1 MRDKRREFRS
11 SRRAA
16 RRSREQLAGSHLLD
30 SLQGTDESEFWK
42 KVRRCRGGKSTCSN
56 VKFGQAESDEEIC
69 EFWHSHFSKLGN
81 LHDAVVLDQLK
92 QDLDAELQADSSR
105 MSWFRWSVKLDECR
119 QAATRLKAGKAAGLD
134 GLQAEHFRF
143 ASDELFGHLAW
154 LFRGLLKHG
163 CIPRQLRGTV
173 VVPHRQE

>member
-1 MRDKRREFRS
+1 M
-11 SRRAA
+11 
-16 RRSREQLAGSHLLD
+16 
-30 SLQGTDESEFWK
+30 
-42 KVRRCRGGKSTCSN
+42 
-56 VKFGQAESDEEIC
+56 
-69 EFWHSHFSKLGN
+69 
-81 LHDAVVLDQLK
+81 DQLK